1 MVMNLRL
8 SNEINEFVRMLVQQ
22 GRFKSEEAAVVEGM
36 RLLMSQEK
44 LRSQIQKGV
53 KQLDNDQWFDEE
65 TVFDEVNAE
74 IDKIESTKQES

>member
-1 MVMNLRL
+1 MNLRL

-53 KQLDNDQWFDEE
+53 EQLDNDQWFDEE

>member
-1 MVMNLRL
+1 MNLRL

-53 KQLDNDQWFDEE
+53 EQLDNDQWFDEE

-74 IDKIESTKQES
+74 IDKIESAKQES

>member
-1 MVMNLRL
+1 MNLRL

-22 GRFKSEEAAVVEGM
+22 GRFKSEEAATVVEGM

-53 KQLDNDQWFDEE
+53 EQLDNDQWFDEE

-74 IDKIESTKQES
+74 IDK